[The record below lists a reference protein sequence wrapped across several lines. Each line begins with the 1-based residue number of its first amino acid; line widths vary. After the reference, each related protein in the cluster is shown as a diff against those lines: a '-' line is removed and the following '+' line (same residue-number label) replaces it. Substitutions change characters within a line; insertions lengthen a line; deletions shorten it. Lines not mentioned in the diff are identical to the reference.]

1 MRTKRFVS
9 AFLLLLA
16 GAVSLAFGQD
26 PMAPREP
33 GKPGG
38 YKVYQKREKEPDT
51 SRSVQGKVLDPANEA
66 VQGAVVQLKDVKTLR
81 VRSYIT
87 LEDGSYQFHGLSP
100 DTEYELKATH
110 EGLESKTRRLTVY
123 DSRKK
128 ANIDLKLE
136 PKG

>member
-1 MRTKRFVS
+1 MRNAILVS
-9 AFLLLLA
+9 AFLLLGA
-16 GAVSLAFGQD
+16 GALPAVFGQD

-38 YKVYQKREKEPDT
+38 YKVYQKREKEPDN
-51 SRSVQGKVLDPANEA
+51 SRSVQGKVLDPANE
-66 VQGAVVQLKDVKTLR
+66 VVPGAVVQLKDVKTLR

-110 EGLESKTRRLTVY
+110 EGRESKTRRLTVY

-128 ANIDLKLE
+128 ANIDLRLE